1 MDTGSTALH
10 TYSVAGTYRPCVT
23 IYTDCGSDMYCNN
36 VVVLIPSLITSNQSA
51 LSEVKV
57 WPNPVKDE
65 LNISGVVENSNFRLL
80 SITGIT
86 IQQGILGQGENTLI
100 IKNFASGI
108 YILEM
113 TGTDGVR
120 NIVRV
125 LKE

>member
-1 MDTGSTALH
+1 
-10 TYSVAGTYRPCVT
+10 
-23 IYTDCGSDMYCNN
+23 MYCNN
-36 VVVLIPSLITSNQSA
+36 VVVLIPSLITSNVTA

-86 IQQGILGQGENTLI
+86 IQQGILGQGENTLSV
-100 IKNFASGI
+100 KNFASGI

-113 TGTDGVR
+113 TGESGVR

-125 LKE
+125 LKD